1 MRLWANLNY
10 WASSTG
16 PGLLFSFIIFILYK
30 KNLVV
35 RGIQTQIVGVEEKD
49 TDH

>member
-10 WASSTG
+10 WASA
-16 PGLLFSFIIFILYK
+16 GLLFSFIIFILYK

-35 RGIQTQIVGVEEKD
+35 RGIQTRIVGVEEKD